1 MCCGRAAKQLPTA
14 HLFSRIACNFHY
26 FPVSSLSSIMR
37 RYNCA
42 RGGLTMKHSSLIPVE
57 RIEKAIFFIRGEK
70 IMLDSDLA
78 SLYGVETKAVNRA
91 AKRNLKRF
99 PSDFMFQLTAEESA
113 ALRYQI
119 GTSKEG
125 RGGRRYRPYAFTEQG
140 VAMLSSVLSS
150 DRAVLVNVE
159 IMRAFVKL
167 RQMLASNAG
176 LSRRLDNL
184 EGKYDRKFKVVFD
197 AIRQLMSPPLSGRKQ
212 IGFRSRSVKK

>member
-1 MCCGRAAKQLPTA
+1 M
-14 HLFSRIACNFHY
+14 
-26 FPVSSLSSIMR
+26 MR
-37 RYNCA
+37 RYNCG
-42 RGGLTMKHSSLIPVE
+42 GGLTMKDSSLIPVE
-57 RIEKAIFFIRGEK
+57 RIEKAIYLIRGEK
-70 IMLDSDLA
+70 VMLDSDLA

-99 PSDFMFQLTAEESA
+99 PPDFMFQLTAEESA

-119 GTSKEG
+119 GTSKDG

-167 RQMLASNAG
+167 RGIVASNTE
-176 LSRRLDNL
+176 LSRRFDEL
-184 EGKYDRKFKVVFD
+184 ESKYDRKFRVVFD
-197 AIRQLMSPPLSGRKQ
+197 AIRQLMSPPLPSRKQ
-212 IGFRSRSVKK
+212 IGFRSRSEKK